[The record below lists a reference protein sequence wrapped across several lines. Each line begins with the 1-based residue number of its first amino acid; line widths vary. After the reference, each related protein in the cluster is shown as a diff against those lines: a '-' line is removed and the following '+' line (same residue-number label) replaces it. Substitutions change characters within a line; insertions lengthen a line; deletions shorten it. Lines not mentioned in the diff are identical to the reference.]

1 MLTRYDFHGAAM
13 THTIP
18 GRLRA
23 PPGPVRAP
31 RAVRIALCVAAFTVV
46 LAALSGAAGAACVC
60 RCLNGKAQPVCSSST
75 DIPPLCNT
83 TACPMSPP
91 RVSPQDALQ
100 PKPAVKPGCRI
111 SQVYNPDTG
120 RHEWGQIC
128 R

>member
-1 MLTRYDFHGAAM
+1 M
-13 THTIP
+13 TATIP
-18 GRLRA
+18 GPLRGL
-23 PPGPVRAP
+23 PGPVRAP
-31 RAVRIALCVAAFTVV
+31 RAVRLALCVAAVLV
-46 LAALSGAAGAACVC
+46 LLAALSGAAGAACVC
-60 RCLNGKAQPVCSSST
+60 RCLDGKAQPVCSSST

-100 PKPAVKPGCRI
+100 PKPTVKPGCKIR
-111 SQVYNPDTG
+111 QVYNPETG